1 MKRVSLNKVMAKL
14 ADEPKRVQLAKVDE
28 LMRQFDEIVK
38 LDKSMDEAY
47 KELSRAATRARS
59 QGEALKKDYA
69 KAESQMKDLGID
81 PNTILPNAML
91 GRLNN
96 ILKKAEKVKNL

>member
-1 MKRVSLNKVMAKL
+1 MSKKNMLERVVTKLSTEKV
-14 ADEPKRVQLAKVDE
+14 ELAKVDE
-28 LMRQFDEIVK
+28 LMQQFDEIVK

-47 KELSRAATRARS
+47 RELSRAATRAGS

-69 KAESQMKDLGID
+69 KAESQIKDLGID
-81 PNTILPNAML
+81 PNTVLPNAML

-96 ILKKAEKVKNL
+96 ILKKAEKVKKL

>member
-1 MKRVSLNKVMAKL
+1 MKQGRTEKVVFAKL
-14 ADEPKRVQLAKVDE
+14 STEKVELAKVDE

-47 KELSRAATRARS
+47 KELSRAAVRTRVIGRT
-59 QGEALKKDYA
+59 LKKDYA

-96 ILKKAEKVKNL
+96 IVEKAEKVKNL